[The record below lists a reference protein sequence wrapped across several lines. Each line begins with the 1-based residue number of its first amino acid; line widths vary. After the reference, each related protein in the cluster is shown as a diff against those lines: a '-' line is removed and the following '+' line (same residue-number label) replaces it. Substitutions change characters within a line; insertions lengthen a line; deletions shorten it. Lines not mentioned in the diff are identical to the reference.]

1 MPKKNNENS
10 SLLPPEVIDHWPEVF
25 DHIDIEVI
33 PLEYLHSVRVYFE
46 DGKVWD
52 IDIAKTKKKTPES
65 DLEHILEEL
74 FMEYEDVIA
83 NVDFRLDTE
92 RLKSDIQKRTKYFM
106 KKRK

>member
-1 MPKKNNENS
+1 MAKKSES
-10 SLLPPEVIDHWPEVF
+10 GILPPDVVDHWPEVF

-33 PLEYLHSVRVYFE
+33 PIEYLHSIRVEFV

-52 IDIAKTKKKTPES
+52 IDVEKSKEKSPEEQ
-65 DLEHILEEL
+65 LENTLDEL
-74 FMEYEDVIA
+74 FQMYEDVIT